1 MRALTLI
8 VAAAGLLW
16 AGAAEATLVKNG
28 NGKPVGAAT
37 GGVEVGVP
45 QGRVRIQCWQEGRKI
60 VDEAELAIVSL
71 GFASQ
76 MNALRFRRPGGVD
89 TTLALVT
96 QARTTCL
103 LAPTVPPAHE

>member
-1 MRALTLI
+1 MRTLSLL

-16 AGAAEATLVKNG
+16 AGAADATLVKNG

-45 QGRVRIQCWQEGRKI
+45 QGRVRVQCWQDGRKI
-60 VDEAELAIVSL
+60 VDESELAVVSL
-71 GFASQ
+71 GILSQ
-76 MNALRFRRPGGVD
+76 MNALRLRRAGIADP
-89 TTLALVT
+89 TLSLVT

-103 LAPTVPPAHE
+103 LAPQDPPPRD